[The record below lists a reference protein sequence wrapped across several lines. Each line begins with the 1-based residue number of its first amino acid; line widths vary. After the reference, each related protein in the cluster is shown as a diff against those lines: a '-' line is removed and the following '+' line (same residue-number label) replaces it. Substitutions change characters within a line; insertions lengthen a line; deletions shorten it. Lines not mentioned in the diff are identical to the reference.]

1 VGAFRRPF
9 ALTWATRRA
18 QHRHPV
24 GIEQFLAQSASTL
37 GALLLLL
44 VALTAFL
51 FLRDRKL
58 ARRLVAPIVC
68 LAIFVMIRLSE
79 PSLVDHVPGA
89 AEIVRVVGF
98 AVFAF
103 ALVRIIATL
112 IVDGILHRWY
122 HRETSK
128 IIRDV
133 ISAALYFI
141 AFVAVIRVIF
151 RIDVTATLATAGA
164 LSLVLG
170 LALQDTLGNVFSG
183 LAIQLE
189 HPFAT
194 GDWVSFGSTIGKV
207 RDLGWRATTM
217 ETRDHDLIV
226 VPNSSVTKL
235 EIHNYSRPVSYT
247 AMHGEVGLP
256 YDCPPSI
263 AKTVIMSALAQVPEV
278 MQTPPPKVRLKSF
291 ADSAITYELRY
302 FIDVKQWFEDAPDVA
317 SNVSSTLWYALKRA
331 GISIP
336 FPIRTVYMHNVSEN
350 EETEGIFQQAERMLG
365 EVDFL
370 RPLDD
375 ETRRT
380 LARRM
385 RILHFGVGETIVRQ
399 GEAGETFYLV
409 EAGEV
414 AIRLRGRDSV
424 ERRVATLGPGKFFG
438 EMSLLSGEPRSATVV
453 AIQDAVLLAIDRD
466 GFRDA
471 LLSNPDVATQL
482 ASILSS
488 RTFELQAAEASSA
501 SSAPVRE
508 PGRILGKLKEL
519 FKLT

>member
-1 VGAFRRPF
+1 M
-9 ALTWATRRA
+9 
-18 QHRHPV
+18 
-24 GIEQFLAQSASTL
+24 GIEQFLSQSASTL

-51 FLRDRKL
+51 ILPDRKL
-58 ARRLVAPIVC
+58 ARRLIAPVVC
-68 LAIFVMIRLSE
+68 LALFVVIRVSE
-79 PSLVDHVPGA
+79 SWLV
-89 AEIVRVVGF
+89 VRVPATAEMVRVIGF

-133 ISAALYFI
+133 VSAALYFI
-141 AFVAVIRVIF
+141 AFVAVIRVSF
-151 RIDVTATLATAGA
+151 RIDLTATLATAGA

-189 HPFAT
+189 HPFST
-194 GDWVSFGSTIGKV
+194 GDWVSFGTTIGKV

-235 EIHNYSRPVSYT
+235 EIHNYSRPVGYT
-247 AMHGEVGLP
+247 AIHGEVGLP
-256 YDCPPSI
+256 YDCPPSV
-263 AKTVIMSALAQVPEV
+263 AKDVLLSALAQVPEV
-278 MQTPPPKVRLKSF
+278 LQTPPPKVRLKGF
-291 ADSAITYELRY
+291 ADSSISYELRY

-317 SNVSSTLWYALKRA
+317 SNVGSSLWYALKRA
-331 GISIP
+331 GITIP
-336 FPIRTVYMHNVSEN
+336 FPIRTLYMHNVVADEKA
-350 EETEGIFQQAERMLG
+350 EGIFQQAERMLA

-375 ETRRT
+375 EARRT

-385 RILHFGVGETIVRQ
+385 RILNFGIGETIVRQ
-399 GEAGETFYLV
+399 GEHGETFYLV
-409 EAGEV
+409 GSGEV
-414 AIRLRGRDSV
+414 AVRLRGRDSV
-424 ERRVATLGPGKFFG
+424 ERRVASLGPGKFFG
-438 EMSLLSGEPRSATVV
+438 EMSLLTGEPRSATVV
-453 AIQDAVLLAIDRD
+453 AVQDAVLLAIDRD
-466 GFRDA
+466 GFREA
-471 LLSNPDVATQL
+471 LLSNPDVASQL
-482 ASILSS
+482 AGILSS

-508 PGRILGKLKEL
+508 PGRILGKLREL